1 LLIWCGPCCD
11 EILRYQTAYQLE
23 RNDRMHVQSEK
34 AQLVFENCRYAR
46 QLEESKACSDSL
58 KEFVAELQQ
67 RLEELMSRES
77 SRTEVLTR
85 YSALCGIIDPVIGRL
100 QEQEYAFG
108 TILRPWGVLRGQTLN
123 TCAVRTQSLE
133 ADSQSA
139 VSSMLSKLRL
149 RPLMSTVPLP
159 RTAYASPH
167 SARVTRELP
176 TITPRSPRAP
186 MTRHNPQGLARPT
199 RI

>member
-1 LLIWCGPCCD
+1 
-11 EILRYQTAYQLE
+11 
-23 RNDRMHVQSEK
+23 MHVQSEK
-34 AQLVFENCRYAR
+34 AQLVFENCRYTR
-46 QLEESKACSDSL
+46 QLEKSRAYSDGIKESAAKL
-58 KEFVAELQQ
+58 QRELD
-67 RLEELMSRES
+67 ELMSRES
-77 SRTEVLTR
+77 SQTEVLTR
-85 YSALCGIIDPVIGRL
+85 YSTLCGIIKPVIARL

-108 TILRPWGVLRGQTLN
+108 TILRPWGVLHGQTLS

-159 RTAYASPH
+159 GTAYASPH